1 MLFNSLHYLF
11 FLFSIC
17 ILYFALPH
25 RFRLP
30 LLLIGSY
37 FFYMRWRWEY
47 VFLIFGQTVVNFVCG
62 TKIARAPGR
71 KQANAWLA
79 SALVISLGTLF
90 VFKYL
95 GFASQSAN
103 ALLSAAGVPYL
114 IPHLDFLLPVGIS
127 FYTFQA
133 MSYTID
139 VYRGDCPVETNFPR
153 FALFVSFFPQLVA
166 GPIERASHLLEQ
178 FKIRHT
184 FDIVRFTE
192 GMKLIFWGLFKKV
205 VIADRLTLYV
215 DRVYAAPEHHSGPS
229 LLLATYF
236 FAFQI
241 YCDFSGYSDMAIGS
255 ARILGINL
263 MQNFRLPYFAT
274 SIPDFW
280 KRWHI
285 SLSTWFRD
293 YLYLPLGGN
302 RTREARWAVNIL
314 IVFLVSGLWHGANWT
329 FVIWGGLHGAFY
341 LLGVFFRKTFFS
353 TVTTPSCLRPI
364 LAPLRILFTFHLV
377 VFAWIF
383 FRAANLPDAW
393 LIAGRIFTDFSGRLY
408 MGPST
413 LTTLLSVLLIGLLLG
428 VQWLQQRRR
437 IALYFQGVP
446 FPTPVRWAGYLGMTL
461 GILLLGKSSSE
472 FIYFQF

>member
-1 MLFNSLHYLF
+1 MLFNSLSYF
-11 FLFSIC
+11 VFLFSIC
-17 ILYFALPH
+17 TLYYSMPH
-25 RFRLP
+25 RHRPF
-30 LLLIGSY
+30 LLLAGSY
-37 FFYMRWRWEY
+37 FFYMSWQWEY
-47 VFLIFGQTVVNFVCG
+47 GPLILGQTAVNFLCAKQIAQASRPKHAQISLALAVC
-62 TKIARAPGR
+62 
-71 KQANAWLA
+71 
-79 SALVISLGTLF
+79 SSLGTLF
-90 VFKYL
+90 LFKYL
-95 GFASQSAN
+95 GFAGQTAN

-114 IPHLDFLLPVGIS
+114 VPHLEFLLPVGIS

-139 VYRGDCPVETNFPR
+139 VYRGDCSVETSFPR

-166 GPIERASHLLEQ
+166 GPIERAGHLLEQ
-178 FKIRHT
+178 FKTRHT

-215 DRVYAAPEHHSGPS
+215 DRVYAAPESHSGPT

-255 ARILGINL
+255 ARIFGINL

-302 RTREARWAVNIL
+302 RTREARWVVNIL

-329 FVIWGGLHGAFY
+329 FVIWGGLHGVFY
-341 LLGVFFRKTFFS
+341 LLGGFFRKTFFS
-353 TVTTPSCLRPI
+353 KVSIPSFLRLI
-364 LAPLRILFTFHLV
+364 LTPLRILFTFHLV

-383 FRAANLPDAW
+383 FRAATLPDAW
-393 LIAGRIFTDFSGRLY
+393 QIAGRIFTDFSGRLY

-428 VQWLQQRRR
+428 VQWLQHRRR
-437 IALYFQGVP
+437 ISLYFQGVP
-446 FPTPVRWAGYLGMTL
+446 FPTPIRWAGYLGMML
-461 GILLLGKSSSE
+461 GIFLLGKSSSE